1 MTASQAQVG
10 ERFAAPVAPV
20 APSCGTGDPGQA
32 PTQIRLQDQL
42 CFPLYACSKEV
53 VRRYAPL
60 LDPLGLTYT
69 QYICMMVLW
78 EEGEVTVGHLG
89 ERVLLDSGTLTPLL
103 RKLEEK
109 GYVTRERGT
118 RDARQLIVRL
128 TPAGRDLER
137 RAASVPRGM
146 LQCVDLPAEEA
157 AELKRLL
164 LKVLG
169 QLRGN
174 QR

>member
-1 MTASQAQVG
+1 MTSPQAQAG
-10 ERFAAPVAPV
+10 ERGVAPVAAA
-20 APSCGTGDPGQA
+20 APSCGTGGTDQT
-32 PTQIRLQDQL
+32 PTPIRLQDQL

-78 EEGEVTVGHLG
+78 EEGEATVSHLG

-109 GYVTRERGT
+109 GYVTRERGI

-128 TPAGRDLER
+128 TPEGRELER

-146 LQCVDLPAEEA
+146 LQCVDLPIGEA

-169 QLRGN
+169 QLR
-174 QR
+174 QDQH